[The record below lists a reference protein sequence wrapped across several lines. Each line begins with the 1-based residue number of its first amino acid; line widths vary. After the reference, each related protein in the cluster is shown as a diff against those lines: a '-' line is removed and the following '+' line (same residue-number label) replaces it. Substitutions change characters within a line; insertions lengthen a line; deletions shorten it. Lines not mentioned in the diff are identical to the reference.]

1 MLSSCPGQPNRA
13 GNKCQP
19 NLIRVASDL
28 VRKGPQATP
37 DCFQFEFPYAIPRSV
52 CYASKCIMAREMPTK
67 HVHRYQARGH
77 IHVAQAQHIT
87 SSDYTVAPELFQIS

>member
-1 MLSSCPGQPNRA
+1 
-13 GNKCQP
+13 
-19 NLIRVASDL
+19 
-28 VRKGPQATP
+28 
-37 DCFQFEFPYAIPRSV
+37 
-52 CYASKCIMAREMPTK
+52 MAREMPTK